1 MCTLATPT
9 GIAAAVSFPL
19 DFSYLTL
26 YASYSFYMASY
37 SFQQRSSQTASYKGF
52 FSVFHYSQ
60 MYQAFAS
67 VYHRDMRHPSQACAG
82 ARYLG
87 RMMYDGSLDS
97 NAGQSVRYNGSGLW
111 SQPQRRRNAP
121 VKWNLYRTLEVV
133 QGCSEK
139 VKKTWLMPRADV
151 PEEKVEERA
160 LTVDVK
166 PGWPG
171 ASNMAL
177 KSENGYPQRPA
188 VVPYKPHP
196 LFKRQGAD
204 IYYLAKVPIGKVLRG
219 ANVQVPT
226 LTVSRICLLLKGV
239 VWCVAIRHIQATV
252 DCSGKCTLSTVTGI
266 PAAVLYGAFVPT
278 DQLLRF

>member
-26 YASYSFYMASY
+26 YASYSF
-37 SFQQRSSQTASYKGF
+37 QQRSSQTASYKGF
-52 FSVFHYSQ
+52 FNVFHYLQ

-67 VYHRDMRHPSQACAG
+67 VYHRDMRHPSQARAG

-87 RMMYDGSLDS
+87 RMMNDGSLDS

-111 SQPQRRRNAP
+111 SQPQRRHNAP
-121 VKWNLYRTLEVV
+121 VKRKLYRALEVV
-133 QGCSEK
+133 QGCSKK

-151 PEEKVEERA
+151 PEERVEERA

-166 PGWPG
+166 PGGPG

-177 KSENGYPQRPA
+177 KSENGYPQRPTVVDVVF

-196 LFKRQGAD
+196 FFKRQGAD

-226 LTVSRICLLLKGV
+226 LTVSRI
-239 VWCVAIRHIQATV
+239 
-252 DCSGKCTLSTVTGI
+252 
-266 PAAVLYGAFVPT
+266 
-278 DQLLRF
+278 